1 MKLKDYDDFEEELL
15 EEDKKEPKQQNKDG
29 EREPS
34 GEREAKYLE
43 AKSEFEK
50 NTGKTGVLKV
60 FLTLFCCLVILIV
73 LLTGAMI
80 VYSRTIGRGADT
92 EEENV
97 TPVVS
102 GTIVYTQEELDAKIA
117 QVASDA
123 LIQGR
128 NQVLLDLKGGLLDGV
143 TVVEL
148 LRELYPDDIVV
159 AASGKYHFVPVNK
172 ELKMNSLDPI
182 NLNILD
188 SGEFQYLTD
197 GKVTS
202 HKGIDVSSH
211 QGVIDWNLVAQDG
224 VEFAFIRVGFRGYG
238 SEGKLVVDEMFHTN
252 IQQAKEAGVKVGVYM
267 FSQAITEA
275 ELDEEVQL
283 VLDNIASYQLDCP
296 VVYDVEMISGNGRMN
311 KLTPEER
318 TNLTLRFCEKIA
330 QAGYRPM
337 IYHNTEMAAIRIDYA
352 ALEAYD
358 KWYAS
363 YNRRMF
369 FPYEFQVWQYSDKG
383 SVQGIK
389 TNVDMNI
396 SFAPLWE

>member
-1 MKLKDYDDFEEELL
+1 MKLKDYDDFDEELL
-15 EEDKKEPKQQNKDG
+15 EEDQKEPEQKKDG

-43 AKSEFEK
+43 AKGTFEK
-50 NTGKTGVLKV
+50 DTGKTGVLKV
-60 FLTLFCCLVILIV
+60 FLALFCCLVILIV

-80 VYSRTIGRGADT
+80 VYSRTIGRESDI
-92 EEENV
+92 EENV

-102 GTIVYTQEELDAKIA
+102 GTIVYTQEEVDAKIA
-117 QVASDA
+117 QAASDA

-159 AASGKYHFVPVNK
+159 AAGGKYHFVPVNR

-182 NLNILD
+182 NLNVLD
-188 SGEFQYLTD
+188 NGEFQYLTD

-267 FSQAITEA
+267 FSQATTEA

-311 KLTPEER
+311 NLTPEER

-337 IYHNTEMAAIRIDYA
+337 IYHNTEMAAIRINYD

-358 KWYAS
+358 KWYAA

-369 FPYEFQVWQYSDKG
+369 FPYEFKVWQYSDKG

>member
-1 MKLKDYDDFEEELL
+1 MKLRDYDDFDEELL
-15 EEDKKEPKQQNKDG
+15 EEDQKEPEQKKDG

-43 AKSEFEK
+43 AKGTFEK
-50 NTGKTGVLKV
+50 DTGKTGVLKV

-80 VYSRTIGRGADT
+80 VYSRTIGRESDI
-92 EEENV
+92 EENV

-102 GTIVYTQEELDAKIA
+102 GTIVYTQEEVDAKIA
-117 QVASDA
+117 QAASDA

-159 AASGKYHFVPVNK
+159 AAGGKYHFVPVNR

-182 NLNILD
+182 NLNVLD
-188 SGEFQYLTD
+188 NGEFQYLTD

-202 HKGIDVSSH
+202 YKGIDVSSH

-252 IQQAKEAGVKVGVYM
+252 IQQAKEAGVNVGVYM
-267 FSQAITEA
+267 SSQATTEA
-275 ELDEEVQL
+275 ALDEEVQL

-311 KLTPEER
+311 NLTPEER

-358 KWYAS
+358 KWYAA

-369 FPYEFQVWQYSDKG
+369 FPYEFKVWQYSDKG

>member
-1 MKLKDYDDFEEELL
+1 MKLKDYDDFDEELL
-15 EEDKKEPKQQNKDG
+15 EEDQKEPEQKKDG

-34 GEREAKYLE
+34 GEREEKYLK
-43 AKSEFEK
+43 AKGTFEK
-50 NTGKTGVLKV
+50 DTGKTGVLKV

-80 VYSRTIGRGADT
+80 VYSRTIGRESDI
-92 EEENV
+92 EENV

-102 GTIVYTQEELDAKIA
+102 GTIVYTQEEVDAKIA
-117 QVASDA
+117 QAASDA

-159 AASGKYHFVPVNK
+159 AAGGKYHFVPVNR

-182 NLNILD
+182 NLNVLD
-188 SGEFQYLTD
+188 NGEFQYLTD

-202 HKGIDVSSH
+202 YKGIDVSSH

-267 FSQAITEA
+267 FSQATTEA

-311 KLTPEER
+311 NLTPEER

-358 KWYAS
+358 KWYAA

-369 FPYEFQVWQYSDKG
+369 FPYEFKVWQYSDKG

>member
-1 MKLKDYDDFEEELL
+1 MKLKDYDDFDEELL
-15 EEDKKEPKQQNKDG
+15 EEDQKEPEQKKDG

-43 AKSEFEK
+43 AKGTFEK
-50 NTGKTGVLKV
+50 DTGKTGVLKV
-60 FLTLFCCLVILIV
+60 FLALFCCLVILIV

-80 VYSRTIGRGADT
+80 VYSRTIGRESDI
-92 EEENV
+92 EENV

-102 GTIVYTQEELDAKIA
+102 GTIVYTQEEVDAKIA
-117 QVASDA
+117 QAASDA

-159 AASGKYHFVPVNK
+159 AAGGKYHFVPVNR

-182 NLNILD
+182 NLNVLD
-188 SGEFQYLTD
+188 NGEFQYLTD

-267 FSQAITEA
+267 FSQATTEA

-311 KLTPEER
+311 NLTPEER

-358 KWYAS
+358 KWYAA

-369 FPYEFQVWQYSDKG
+369 FPYEFKVWQYSDKG

>member
-1 MKLKDYDDFEEELL
+1 MKLRDYDDFDEELL
-15 EEDKKEPKQQNKDG
+15 EEDQKEPEQKKDG

-43 AKSEFEK
+43 AKGTFEK
-50 NTGKTGVLKV
+50 DTGKTGVLKV

-80 VYSRTIGRGADT
+80 VYSRTIGRESDI
-92 EEENV
+92 EENV

-102 GTIVYTQEELDAKIA
+102 GTIVYTQEEVDAKIA
-117 QVASDA
+117 QAASDA

-159 AASGKYHFVPVNK
+159 AAGGKYHFVPVNR

-182 NLNILD
+182 NLNVLD
-188 SGEFQYLTD
+188 NGEFQYLTD

-202 HKGIDVSSH
+202 YKGIDVSSH

-224 VEFAFIRVGFRGYG
+224 VEFAFIRVGFRGHG

-267 FSQAITEA
+267 FSQATTEA

-311 KLTPEER
+311 NLTPEER

-358 KWYAS
+358 KWYAA

-369 FPYEFQVWQYSDKG
+369 FPYEFKVWQYSDKG

>member
-1 MKLKDYDDFEEELL
+1 MKLRDYDDFDEELL
-15 EEDKKEPKQQNKDG
+15 EEDQKEPEQKKDG

-43 AKSEFEK
+43 AKGTFEK
-50 NTGKTGVLKV
+50 DTGKTGVLKV

-80 VYSRTIGRGADT
+80 VYSRTIGRESDI
-92 EEENV
+92 EENV

-102 GTIVYTQEELDAKIA
+102 GTIVYTQEEVDAKIA
-117 QVASDA
+117 QAASDA

-159 AASGKYHFVPVNK
+159 AAGGKYHFVPVNR

-182 NLNILD
+182 NLNVLD
-188 SGEFQYLTD
+188 NGEFQYLTD

-202 HKGIDVSSH
+202 YKGIDVSSH

-252 IQQAKEAGVKVGVYM
+252 IQQAKEAGIKVGVYM
-267 FSQAITEA
+267 FSQATTEA

-311 KLTPEER
+311 NLTPEER

-358 KWYAS
+358 KWYAA

-369 FPYEFQVWQYSDKG
+369 FPYEFKVWQYSDKG

>member
-1 MKLKDYDDFEEELL
+1 MKLRDYDDFDEELL
-15 EEDKKEPKQQNKDG
+15 EEDQKEPEQKKDG

-34 GEREAKYLE
+34 VEREAKYLE
-43 AKSEFEK
+43 AKGTFEK
-50 NTGKTGVLKV
+50 DTGKTGVLKV

-80 VYSRTIGRGADT
+80 VYSRTIGRESDI
-92 EEENV
+92 EENV

-102 GTIVYTQEELDAKIA
+102 GTIVYTQEEVDAKIA
-117 QVASDA
+117 QAASDA

-159 AASGKYHFVPVNK
+159 AAGGKYHFVPVNR

-182 NLNILD
+182 NLNVLD
-188 SGEFQYLTD
+188 NGEFQYLTD

-202 HKGIDVSSH
+202 YKGIDVSSH

-267 FSQAITEA
+267 FSQATTEA

-311 KLTPEER
+311 NLTPEER

-358 KWYAS
+358 KWYAA

-369 FPYEFQVWQYSDKG
+369 FPYEFKVWQYSDKG

>member
-1 MKLKDYDDFEEELL
+1 MKLKDYDDFDEELL
-15 EEDKKEPKQQNKDG
+15 EEDQKEPEQKKDG

-34 GEREAKYLE
+34 VEREAKYLE
-43 AKSEFEK
+43 AKGTFEK
-50 NTGKTGVLKV
+50 DTGKTGVLKV

-80 VYSRTIGRGADT
+80 VYSRTIGRESDI
-92 EEENV
+92 EENV

-102 GTIVYTQEELDAKIA
+102 GTIVYTQEEVDAKIA
-117 QVASDA
+117 QAASDA

-159 AASGKYHFVPVNK
+159 AAGGKYHFVPVNR

-182 NLNILD
+182 NLNVLD
-188 SGEFQYLTD
+188 NGEFQYLTD

-202 HKGIDVSSH
+202 YKGIDVSSH

-267 FSQAITEA
+267 FSQATTEA

-296 VVYDVEMISGNGRMN
+296 VVYDVEMISGYGRMN
-311 KLTPEER
+311 NLTPEER

-358 KWYAS
+358 KWYAA

-369 FPYEFQVWQYSDKG
+369 FPYEFKVWQYSDKG

-396 SFAPLWE
+396 SVAPLWE

>member
-1 MKLKDYDDFEEELL
+1 MKLRDYDDFDEELL
-15 EEDKKEPKQQNKDG
+15 EEDQKEPEQKKDG

-34 GEREAKYLE
+34 GEREAKYPE
-43 AKSEFEK
+43 AKGTFEK
-50 NTGKTGVLKV
+50 DTGKTGVLKV

-80 VYSRTIGRGADT
+80 VYSRTIGRESDI
-92 EEENV
+92 EENV

-102 GTIVYTQEELDAKIA
+102 GTIVYTQEEVDAKIA
-117 QVASDA
+117 QAASDA

-159 AASGKYHFVPVNK
+159 AAGGKYHFVPVNR

-182 NLNILD
+182 NLNVLD
-188 SGEFQYLTD
+188 NGEFQYLTD

-202 HKGIDVSSH
+202 YKGIDVSSH

-267 FSQAITEA
+267 FSQATTEA

-311 KLTPEER
+311 NLTPEER

-358 KWYAS
+358 KWYAA

-369 FPYEFQVWQYSDKG
+369 FPYEFKVWQYSDKG

>member
-1 MKLKDYDDFEEELL
+1 MKLRDYDDFDEELL
-15 EEDKKEPKQQNKDG
+15 EEDQKEPEQKKDG

-43 AKSEFEK
+43 AKGTFEK
-50 NTGKTGVLKV
+50 DTGKTGVLKV

-80 VYSRTIGRGADT
+80 VYSRTIGRESDI
-92 EEENV
+92 EENV

-102 GTIVYTQEELDAKIA
+102 GTIVYTQEEVDAKIA
-117 QVASDA
+117 QAASDA

-159 AASGKYHFVPVNK
+159 AAGGKYHFVPVNR

-182 NLNILD
+182 NLNVMD
-188 SGEFQYLTD
+188 NGEFQYLTD

-202 HKGIDVSSH
+202 YKGIDVSSH

-224 VEFAFIRVGFRGYG
+224 VEFAFIRVGCRGYG

-267 FSQAITEA
+267 FSQATTEA

-311 KLTPEER
+311 NLTPEER

-358 KWYAS
+358 KWYAA

-369 FPYEFQVWQYSDKG
+369 FPYEFKVWQYSDKG

>member
-1 MKLKDYDDFEEELL
+1 MKLKDYDDFDEELL
-15 EEDKKEPKQQNKDG
+15 EEDQKEPEQKKDG

-43 AKSEFEK
+43 AKGTFEK
-50 NTGKTGVLKV
+50 DTGKTGVLKV

-80 VYSRTIGRGADT
+80 VYSRTIGRESDI
-92 EEENV
+92 EENV

-102 GTIVYTQEELDAKIA
+102 GTIVYTQEEVDAKIA
-117 QVASDA
+117 QAASDA

-159 AASGKYHFVPVNK
+159 AAGGKYHFVPVNR

-182 NLNILD
+182 NLNVLD
-188 SGEFQYLTD
+188 NGEFQYLTD

-202 HKGIDVSSH
+202 YKGIDVSSH

-267 FSQAITEA
+267 FSQATTEA

-311 KLTPEER
+311 NLTPEER

-358 KWYAS
+358 KWYAA

-369 FPYEFQVWQYSDKG
+369 FPYEFKVWQYSDKG

>member
-1 MKLKDYDDFEEELL
+1 MKLRDYDDFDEELL
-15 EEDKKEPKQQNKDG
+15 EEDQKEPEQKKDG

-43 AKSEFEK
+43 AKGTFEK
-50 NTGKTGVLKV
+50 DTGKTGVLKV

-80 VYSRTIGRGADT
+80 VYSRTIGRESDI
-92 EEENV
+92 EENV

-102 GTIVYTQEELDAKIA
+102 GTIVYTQEEVDAKIA
-117 QVASDA
+117 QAASDA

-159 AASGKYHFVPVNK
+159 AAGGKYHFVPVNR

-182 NLNILD
+182 NLNVLD
-188 SGEFQYLTD
+188 NGEFQYLTD
-197 GKVTS
+197 GKVIS

-267 FSQAITEA
+267 FSQATTEA

-311 KLTPEER
+311 NLTPEER

-358 KWYAS
+358 KWYAA

-369 FPYEFQVWQYSDKG
+369 FPYEFKVWQYSDKG

>member
-1 MKLKDYDDFEEELL
+1 MKLRDYDDFDEELL
-15 EEDKKEPKQQNKDG
+15 EEDQKEPEQKKDG

-43 AKSEFEK
+43 AKGTFEK
-50 NTGKTGVLKV
+50 DTGKTGVLKV

-80 VYSRTIGRGADT
+80 VYSRTIGRESDI
-92 EEENV
+92 EENV

-102 GTIVYTQEELDAKIA
+102 GTIVYTQEEVDAKIA
-117 QVASDA
+117 QAASDA

-159 AASGKYHFVPVNK
+159 AAGGKYHFVPVNR

-182 NLNILD
+182 NLNVLD
-188 SGEFQYLTD
+188 NGEFQYLTD

-202 HKGIDVSSH
+202 YKGIDVSSH

-267 FSQAITEA
+267 FSQATTEA

-296 VVYDVEMISGNGRMN
+296 VVFDVEMISGNGRMN
-311 KLTPEER
+311 NLTPEER

-358 KWYAS
+358 KWYAA

-369 FPYEFQVWQYSDKG
+369 FPYEFKVWQYSDKG

>member
-1 MKLKDYDDFEEELL
+1 MKLRDYDDFDEELL
-15 EEDKKEPKQQNKDG
+15 EEDQKEPEQKKDG

-43 AKSEFEK
+43 AKGTFEK
-50 NTGKTGVLKV
+50 DTGKTGVLKV

-80 VYSRTIGRGADT
+80 VYSRTIGRESDI
-92 EEENV
+92 EENV

-102 GTIVYTQEELDAKIA
+102 GTIVYTQEEVDAKIA
-117 QVASDA
+117 QAASDA

-159 AASGKYHFVPVNK
+159 AAGGKYHFVPVNR

-182 NLNILD
+182 NLNVLD
-188 SGEFQYLTD
+188 NGEFQYLTD

-202 HKGIDVSSH
+202 YKGIDVSSH

-267 FSQAITEA
+267 FSQATTEA

-311 KLTPEER
+311 NLTPEER

-358 KWYAS
+358 KWYAA

-369 FPYEFQVWQYSDKG
+369 FPYEFKVWQYSDKG
-383 SVQGIK
+383 AVQGIK

>member
-1 MKLKDYDDFEEELL
+1 MKLKDYDDFDEELL
-15 EEDKKEPKQQNKDG
+15 EEDQKEPEQKKDG

-43 AKSEFEK
+43 AKGTFEK
-50 NTGKTGVLKV
+50 DTGKTGVLKV

-80 VYSRTIGRGADT
+80 VYSRTIGRESDI
-92 EEENV
+92 EENV

-102 GTIVYTQEELDAKIA
+102 GTIVYTQEEVDAKIA
-117 QVASDA
+117 QAASDA

-159 AASGKYHFVPVNK
+159 AAGGKYHFVPVNR

-197 GKVTS
+197 GKVTY

-267 FSQAITEA
+267 FSQATTEA

-311 KLTPEER
+311 NLTPEER

-358 KWYAS
+358 KWYAA

-369 FPYEFQVWQYSDKG
+369 FPYEFKVWQYSDKG

>member
-1 MKLKDYDDFEEELL
+1 MKLKDYDDFDEELL
-15 EEDKKEPKQQNKDG
+15 EEDQKEPEQKKDG

-43 AKSEFEK
+43 AKGTFEK
-50 NTGKTGVLKV
+50 DTGKTGVLKV

-80 VYSRTIGRGADT
+80 VYSRTIGRESDI
-92 EEENV
+92 EENV

-102 GTIVYTQEELDAKIA
+102 GTIVYTQEEVDAKIA
-117 QVASDA
+117 QAASDA

-159 AASGKYHFVPVNK
+159 AAGGKYHFVPVNR

-182 NLNILD
+182 NLNVLD
-188 SGEFQYLTD
+188 NGEFQYLTD

-202 HKGIDVSSH
+202 YKGIDVSSH

-267 FSQAITEA
+267 FSQATTEA

-296 VVYDVEMISGNGRMN
+296 VVFDVEMISGNGRMN
-311 KLTPEER
+311 NLTPEER

-358 KWYAS
+358 KWYAA

-369 FPYEFQVWQYSDKG
+369 FPYEFKVWQYSDKG

>member
-1 MKLKDYDDFEEELL
+1 M
-15 EEDKKEPKQQNKDG
+15 
-29 EREPS
+29 
-34 GEREAKYLE
+34 
-43 AKSEFEK
+43 
-50 NTGKTGVLKV
+50 
-60 FLTLFCCLVILIV
+60 
-73 LLTGAMI
+73 
-80 VYSRTIGRGADT
+80 
-92 EEENV
+92 
-97 TPVVS
+97 VS
-102 GTIVYTQEELDAKIA
+102 GTIVYTQEEVDAKIA
-117 QVASDA
+117 QAASDA

-159 AASGKYHFVPVNK
+159 AAGGKYHFVPVNR

-182 NLNILD
+182 NLNVLD
-188 SGEFQYLTD
+188 NGEFQYLTD

-202 HKGIDVSSH
+202 YKGIDVSSH

-267 FSQAITEA
+267 FSQATTEA

-311 KLTPEER
+311 NLTPEER

-358 KWYAS
+358 KWYAA

-369 FPYEFQVWQYSDKG
+369 FPYEFKVWQYSDKG

>member
-1 MKLKDYDDFEEELL
+1 MKLKDYDDFDEELL
-15 EEDKKEPKQQNKDG
+15 EEDQKEPEQKKDG

-43 AKSEFEK
+43 AKGTFEK
-50 NTGKTGVLKV
+50 DTGKTGVLKV
-60 FLTLFCCLVILIV
+60 FLALFCCLVILIV

-80 VYSRTIGRGADT
+80 VYSRTIGRESDI
-92 EEENV
+92 EENV

-102 GTIVYTQEELDAKIA
+102 GTIVYTQEEVDAKIA
-117 QVASDA
+117 QAASDA

-159 AASGKYHFVPVNK
+159 AAGGKYHFVPVNR

-182 NLNILD
+182 NLNVLD
-188 SGEFQYLTD
+188 NGEFQYLTD

-202 HKGIDVSSH
+202 YKGIDVSSH

-267 FSQAITEA
+267 FSQATTEA

-311 KLTPEER
+311 NLTPEER

-358 KWYAS
+358 KWYAA

-369 FPYEFQVWQYSDKG
+369 FPYEFKVWQYSDKG

>member
-1 MKLKDYDDFEEELL
+1 MKLRDYDDFDEELL
-15 EEDKKEPKQQNKDG
+15 EEDQKEPEQKKDG

-43 AKSEFEK
+43 AKGTFEK
-50 NTGKTGVLKV
+50 DTGKTGVLKV

-80 VYSRTIGRGADT
+80 VYSRTIGRESDI
-92 EEENV
+92 EENV

-102 GTIVYTQEELDAKIA
+102 GTIVYTQEEVDAKIA
-117 QVASDA
+117 QAASDA

-159 AASGKYHFVPVNK
+159 AAGGKYHFVPVNR

-182 NLNILD
+182 NLNVLD
-188 SGEFQYLTD
+188 NGEFQYLTD

-202 HKGIDVSSH
+202 YKGIDVSSH

-267 FSQAITEA
+267 FSQATTEA

-311 KLTPEER
+311 NLTPEER

-358 KWYAS
+358 KWYAA

-369 FPYEFQVWQYSDKG
+369 FPYEFKVWQYSDKG
-383 SVQGIK
+383 SVQGTK

>member
-1 MKLKDYDDFEEELL
+1 MKLKDYDDFDEELL
-15 EEDKKEPKQQNKDG
+15 EEDQKEPEQKKDG

-43 AKSEFEK
+43 AKGTFEK
-50 NTGKTGVLKV
+50 DTGKTGVLKV

-80 VYSRTIGRGADT
+80 VYSRTIGRESDI
-92 EEENV
+92 EENV

-102 GTIVYTQEELDAKIA
+102 GTIVYTQEEVDAKIA
-117 QVASDA
+117 QAASDA

-159 AASGKYHFVPVNK
+159 AAGGKYHFVPVNR

-182 NLNILD
+182 NLNVLD
-188 SGEFQYLTD
+188 NGEFQYLTD

-202 HKGIDVSSH
+202 YKGIDVSSH

-267 FSQAITEA
+267 FSQATTEA

-318 TNLTLRFCEKIA
+318 TALTLRFCEKIA

-337 IYHNTEMAAIRIDYA
+337 IYHNTEMAAIRINYD

>member
-1 MKLKDYDDFEEELL
+1 MKLKDYDDFDEELL
-15 EEDKKEPKQQNKDG
+15 EEDQKEPEQKKDG

-43 AKSEFEK
+43 AKGTFEK
-50 NTGKTGVLKV
+50 DTGKTGVLKV

-80 VYSRTIGRGADT
+80 VYSRTIGRESDI
-92 EEENV
+92 EENV

-102 GTIVYTQEELDAKIA
+102 GTVVYTQEEVDAKIA
-117 QVASDA
+117 QAASDA

-159 AASGKYHFVPVNK
+159 AAGGKYHFVPVNR

-182 NLNILD
+182 NLNVLD
-188 SGEFQYLTD
+188 NGEFQYLTD

-202 HKGIDVSSH
+202 YKGIDVSSH

-267 FSQAITEA
+267 FSQATTEA

-311 KLTPEER
+311 NLTPEER

-358 KWYAS
+358 KWYAA

-369 FPYEFQVWQYSDKG
+369 FPYEFKVWQYSDKG

>member
-1 MKLKDYDDFEEELL
+1 MKLRDYDDFDEELL
-15 EEDKKEPKQQNKDG
+15 EEDQKEPEQKKDG

-43 AKSEFEK
+43 AKGTFEK
-50 NTGKTGVLKV
+50 DTGKTGVLKV

-80 VYSRTIGRGADT
+80 VYSRTIGQESDI
-92 EEENV
+92 EENV
-97 TPVVS
+97 APVVS
-102 GTIVYTQEELDAKIA
+102 GTIVYTQEEVDAKIA
-117 QVASDA
+117 QAASDA

-159 AASGKYHFVPVNK
+159 AAGGKYHFVPVNR

-182 NLNILD
+182 NLNVLD
-188 SGEFQYLTD
+188 NGEFQYLTD

-202 HKGIDVSSH
+202 YKGIDVSSH

-267 FSQAITEA
+267 FSQATTEA

-311 KLTPEER
+311 NLTPEER

-358 KWYAS
+358 KWYAA

-369 FPYEFQVWQYSDKG
+369 FPYEFKVWQYSDKG

>member
-1 MKLKDYDDFEEELL
+1 MKLRDYDDFDEELL
-15 EEDKKEPKQQNKDG
+15 EEDQKEPEQKKDG

-43 AKSEFEK
+43 AQGTFEK
-50 NTGKTGVLKV
+50 DTGKTGVLKV

-80 VYSRTIGRGADT
+80 VYSRTIGRESDI
-92 EEENV
+92 EENV

-102 GTIVYTQEELDAKIA
+102 GTIVYTQEEVDAKIA
-117 QVASDA
+117 QAASDA

-159 AASGKYHFVPVNK
+159 AAGGKYHFVPVNR

-182 NLNILD
+182 NLNVLD
-188 SGEFQYLTD
+188 NGEFQYLTD

-202 HKGIDVSSH
+202 YKGIDVSSH

-267 FSQAITEA
+267 FSQATTEA

-311 KLTPEER
+311 NLTPEER

-358 KWYAS
+358 KWYAA

-369 FPYEFQVWQYSDKG
+369 FPYEFKVWQYSDKG

>member
-1 MKLKDYDDFEEELL
+1 MKLRDYDDFDEELL
-15 EEDKKEPKQQNKDG
+15 EEDQKEPEQKKDG

-43 AKSEFEK
+43 AKGTFEK
-50 NTGKTGVLKV
+50 DTGKTGVLKV

-80 VYSRTIGRGADT
+80 VYSRTIGRESDI
-92 EEENV
+92 EENV

-102 GTIVYTQEELDAKIA
+102 GTIVYTQEEVDAKIA
-117 QVASDA
+117 QAASDA

-159 AASGKYHFVPVNK
+159 AAGGKYHFVPVNR

-182 NLNILD
+182 NLNVLD
-188 SGEFQYLTD
+188 NGEFQYLTD

-202 HKGIDVSSH
+202 YKGIDVSSH

-267 FSQAITEA
+267 FSQATTEA

-318 TNLTLRFCEKIA
+318 TALTLRFCEKIA

-337 IYHNTEMAAIRIDYA
+337 IYHNTEMAAIRINYD

>member
-1 MKLKDYDDFEEELL
+1 MKLKDYDDFDEELL
-15 EEDKKEPKQQNKDG
+15 EEDQKEPEQKKDG

-43 AKSEFEK
+43 AKGTFEK
-50 NTGKTGVLKV
+50 DTGKTGVLKV

-80 VYSRTIGRGADT
+80 VYSRTIGRESDI
-92 EEENV
+92 EENV

-102 GTIVYTQEELDAKIA
+102 GTIVYTQEEVDAKIA
-117 QVASDA
+117 QAASDA

-159 AASGKYHFVPVNK
+159 AAGGKYHFVPVNR

-182 NLNILD
+182 NLNVLD
-188 SGEFQYLTD
+188 NGEFQYLTD

-267 FSQAITEA
+267 FSQATTEA

-296 VVYDVEMISGNGRMN
+296 VVFDVEMISGNGRMN
-311 KLTPEER
+311 NLTPEER

-358 KWYAS
+358 KWYAA

-369 FPYEFQVWQYSDKG
+369 FPYEFKVWQYSDKG

>member
-1 MKLKDYDDFEEELL
+1 MKLRDYDDFDEELL
-15 EEDKKEPKQQNKDG
+15 EEDQKEPEQKKDG

-43 AKSEFEK
+43 AKGTFEK
-50 NTGKTGVLKV
+50 DTGKTGVLKV

-80 VYSRTIGRGADT
+80 VYSRTIGRESDI
-92 EEENV
+92 EENV

-102 GTIVYTQEELDAKIA
+102 GTIVYTQEEVDAKIA
-117 QVASDA
+117 QAASDA

-159 AASGKYHFVPVNK
+159 AAGGKYHFVPVNR

-182 NLNILD
+182 NLNVLD
-188 SGEFQYLTD
+188 NGEFQYLTD

-202 HKGIDVSSH
+202 YKRIDVSSH

-267 FSQAITEA
+267 FSQATTEA

-311 KLTPEER
+311 NLTPEER

-358 KWYAS
+358 KWYAA

-369 FPYEFQVWQYSDKG
+369 FPYEFKVWQYSDKG

>member
-1 MKLKDYDDFEEELL
+1 MKLWDYDDFDEELL
-15 EEDKKEPKQQNKDG
+15 EEDQKEPEQKKDG

-43 AKSEFEK
+43 AKGTFEK
-50 NTGKTGVLKV
+50 DTGKTGVLKV

-80 VYSRTIGRGADT
+80 VYSRTIGRESDI
-92 EEENV
+92 EENV

-102 GTIVYTQEELDAKIA
+102 GTIVYTQEEVDAKIA
-117 QVASDA
+117 QAASDA

-159 AASGKYHFVPVNK
+159 AAGGKYHFVPVNR

-182 NLNILD
+182 NLNVLD
-188 SGEFQYLTD
+188 NGEFQYLTD

-202 HKGIDVSSH
+202 YKGIDVSSH

-267 FSQAITEA
+267 FSQATTEA

-311 KLTPEER
+311 NLTPEER

-358 KWYAS
+358 KWYAA

-369 FPYEFQVWQYSDKG
+369 FPYEFKVWQYSDKG

>member
-1 MKLKDYDDFEEELL
+1 MKLKDYDDFDEELL
-15 EEDKKEPKQQNKDG
+15 EEDQKEPEQKKDG

-34 GEREAKYLE
+34 VEREAKYLE
-43 AKSEFEK
+43 AKGTFEK
-50 NTGKTGVLKV
+50 DTGKTGVLKV

-80 VYSRTIGRGADT
+80 VYSRTIGRESDI
-92 EEENV
+92 EENV

-102 GTIVYTQEELDAKIA
+102 GTIVYTQEEVDAKIA
-117 QVASDA
+117 QAASDA

-159 AASGKYHFVPVNK
+159 AAGGKYHFVPVNR

-182 NLNILD
+182 NLNVLD
-188 SGEFQYLTD
+188 NGEFQYLTD

-202 HKGIDVSSH
+202 YKGIDVSSH

-267 FSQAITEA
+267 FSQATTEV

-311 KLTPEER
+311 NLTPEER

-358 KWYAS
+358 KWYAA

-369 FPYEFQVWQYSDKG
+369 FPYEFKVWQYSDKG

>member
-1 MKLKDYDDFEEELL
+1 MKLRDYDDFDEELL
-15 EEDKKEPKQQNKDG
+15 EEDQKEPEQKKDG

-43 AKSEFEK
+43 AKGTFEK
-50 NTGKTGVLKV
+50 DTGKTGVLKV

-80 VYSRTIGRGADT
+80 VYSRTIGRESDI
-92 EEENV
+92 EENV

-102 GTIVYTQEELDAKIA
+102 GTIVYTQEEVDAKIA
-117 QVASDA
+117 QAASDA

-148 LRELYPDDIVV
+148 LRQLYPDDIVV
-159 AASGKYHFVPVNK
+159 AAGGKYHFVPVNR

-182 NLNILD
+182 NLNVLD
-188 SGEFQYLTD
+188 NGEFQYLTD

-202 HKGIDVSSH
+202 YKGIDVSSH

-267 FSQAITEA
+267 FSQATTEA

-311 KLTPEER
+311 NLTPEER

-358 KWYAS
+358 KWYAA

-369 FPYEFQVWQYSDKG
+369 FPYEFKVWQYSDKG

>member
-1 MKLKDYDDFEEELL
+1 MKLKDYDDFDEELL
-15 EEDKKEPKQQNKDG
+15 EEDQKEPEQKKDG

-34 GEREAKYLE
+34 VEREAKYLE
-43 AKSEFEK
+43 AKGTFEK
-50 NTGKTGVLKV
+50 DTGKTGVLKV

-80 VYSRTIGRGADT
+80 VYSRTIGRESDI
-92 EEENV
+92 EENV

-102 GTIVYTQEELDAKIA
+102 GTIVYTQEEVDAKIA
-117 QVASDA
+117 QAASDA

-159 AASGKYHFVPVNK
+159 AAGGKYHFVPVNR

-182 NLNILD
+182 NLNVLD
-188 SGEFQYLTD
+188 NGEFQYLTD

-202 HKGIDVSSH
+202 YKGIDVSSH

-267 FSQAITEA
+267 FSQATTEA

-311 KLTPEER
+311 NLTPEER

-358 KWYAS
+358 KWYAA

-369 FPYEFQVWQYSDKG
+369 FPYEFKVWQYSDKG

>member
-1 MKLKDYDDFEEELL
+1 MKLKDYDDFDEELL
-15 EEDKKEPKQQNKDG
+15 EEDQKEPEQKKDG

-43 AKSEFEK
+43 AKGTFEK
-50 NTGKTGVLKV
+50 DTGKTGVLKV

-80 VYSRTIGRGADT
+80 VYSRTIGRESDI
-92 EEENV
+92 EENV

-102 GTIVYTQEELDAKIA
+102 GTIVYTQEEVDAKIA
-117 QVASDA
+117 QAASDA

-159 AASGKYHFVPVNK
+159 AAGGKYHFVPVNR

-182 NLNILD
+182 NLNVLD
-188 SGEFQYLTD
+188 NGEFQYLTD
-197 GKVTS
+197 GKLTS
-202 HKGIDVSSH
+202 YKGIDVSSH

-267 FSQAITEA
+267 FSQATTEA

-311 KLTPEER
+311 NLTPEER

-358 KWYAS
+358 KWYAA

-369 FPYEFQVWQYSDKG
+369 FPYEFKVWQYSDKG

>member
-1 MKLKDYDDFEEELL
+1 MKLKDYDDFDEELL
-15 EEDKKEPKQQNKDG
+15 EEDQKEPEQKKDG

-34 GEREAKYLE
+34 GEREARYLE
-43 AKSEFEK
+43 AKGTFEK
-50 NTGKTGVLKV
+50 DTGKTGVLKV

-80 VYSRTIGRGADT
+80 VYSRTIGRESDI
-92 EEENV
+92 EENV

-102 GTIVYTQEELDAKIA
+102 GTIVYTQEEVDAKIA
-117 QVASDA
+117 QAASDA

-159 AASGKYHFVPVNK
+159 AAGGKYHFVPVNR

-182 NLNILD
+182 NLNVLD
-188 SGEFQYLTD
+188 NGEFQYLTD

-202 HKGIDVSSH
+202 YKGIDVSSH

-267 FSQAITEA
+267 FSQATTEA

-311 KLTPEER
+311 NLTPEER

-358 KWYAS
+358 KWYAA

-369 FPYEFQVWQYSDKG
+369 FPYEFKVWQYSDKG

>member
-1 MKLKDYDDFEEELL
+1 MKLKDYDDFDEELL
-15 EEDKKEPKQQNKDG
+15 EEDQKEPEQKKDG

-43 AKSEFEK
+43 AKGTFEK
-50 NTGKTGVLKV
+50 DTGKTGELKG

-80 VYSRTIGRGADT
+80 VYSRTIGRESDI
-92 EEENV
+92 EENV

-102 GTIVYTQEELDAKIA
+102 GTVVYTQEEVDAKIA
-117 QVASDA
+117 QAASDA

-159 AASGKYHFVPVNK
+159 AAGGKYHFVPVNR

-182 NLNILD
+182 NLNVLD
-188 SGEFQYLTD
+188 NGEFQYLTD

-202 HKGIDVSSH
+202 YKGIDVSSH

-267 FSQAITEA
+267 FSQATTEA

-311 KLTPEER
+311 NLTPEER

-358 KWYAS
+358 KWYAA

-369 FPYEFQVWQYSDKG
+369 FPYEFKVWQYSDKG

>member
-1 MKLKDYDDFEEELL
+1 MKLKDYDDFEEELV
-15 EEDKKEPKQQNKDG
+15 EEGKKEPEKKGAETAPAEN
-29 EREPS
+29 
-34 GEREAKYLE
+34 REAKYLE
-43 AKSEFEK
+43 AKGEFEK
-50 NTGKTGVLKV
+50 TEGKTSVLKV
-60 FLTLFCCLVILIV
+60 FLTLFSCLVILIV

-80 VYSRTIGRGADT
+80 VYGRFFGQSADT
-92 EEENV
+92 EEEKV
-97 TPVVS
+97 APVVS
-102 GTIVYTQEELDAKIA
+102 GTIVYTQEEVDAKIA
-117 QVASDA
+117 QAASEA

-159 AASGKYHFVPVNK
+159 VASGKYHFVPVNK

-238 SEGKLVVDEMFHTN
+238 SEGKLVVDEMFHAN

-267 FSQAITEA
+267 FSQATTEA

-318 TNLTLRFCEKIA
+318 TALTLRFCEKIA

-337 IYHNTEMAAIRIDYA
+337 IYHNTEMAAIRINYD

>member
-1 MKLKDYDDFEEELL
+1 MKLRDYDDFDEELL
-15 EEDKKEPKQQNKDG
+15 EEDQKEPEQKKDG

-34 GEREAKYLE
+34 GEREEKYLK
-43 AKSEFEK
+43 AKGTFEK
-50 NTGKTGVLKV
+50 DTGKTGVLKV

-80 VYSRTIGRGADT
+80 VYSRTIGRESDI
-92 EEENV
+92 EENV

-102 GTIVYTQEELDAKIA
+102 GTIVYTQEEVDAKIA
-117 QVASDA
+117 QAASDA

-159 AASGKYHFVPVNK
+159 AAGGKYHFVPVNR

-182 NLNILD
+182 NLNVLD
-188 SGEFQYLTD
+188 NGEFQYLTD

-267 FSQAITEA
+267 FSQATTEA

-311 KLTPEER
+311 NLTPEER

-358 KWYAS
+358 KWYAA

-369 FPYEFQVWQYSDKG
+369 FPYEFKVWQYSDKG

>member
-1 MKLKDYDDFEEELL
+1 MKLKDYDDFDEELL
-15 EEDKKEPKQQNKDG
+15 EEDQKEPEQKKDG

-43 AKSEFEK
+43 AKGTFEK
-50 NTGKTGVLKV
+50 DTGKTGVLKV

-80 VYSRTIGRGADT
+80 VYSRTIGRESDI
-92 EEENV
+92 EENV

-102 GTIVYTQEELDAKIA
+102 GTIVYTQEEVDAKIA
-117 QVASDA
+117 QAASDA

-159 AASGKYHFVPVNK
+159 AAGGKYHFVPVNR

-182 NLNILD
+182 NLNVLD
-188 SGEFQYLTD
+188 NGEFQYLTD

-267 FSQAITEA
+267 FSQATTEA

-311 KLTPEER
+311 NLTPEER

-358 KWYAS
+358 KWYAA

-369 FPYEFQVWQYSDKG
+369 FPYEFKVWQYSDKG

>member
-1 MKLKDYDDFEEELL
+1 MKLRDYDDFDEELL
-15 EEDKKEPKQQNKDG
+15 EEDQKEPEQKKDG

-43 AKSEFEK
+43 AKGTFEK
-50 NTGKTGVLKV
+50 DTGKTGVLKV

-80 VYSRTIGRGADT
+80 VYSRTIGRESDI
-92 EEENV
+92 EENV

-102 GTIVYTQEELDAKIA
+102 GTIVYTQEEVDAKIA
-117 QVASDA
+117 QAASDA

-159 AASGKYHFVPVNK
+159 AAGGKYHFVPVNR

-182 NLNILD
+182 NLNVLD
-188 SGEFQYLTD
+188 NGEFQYLTD

-202 HKGIDVSSH
+202 YKGIDVSSH

-267 FSQAITEA
+267 FSQATTEA

-311 KLTPEER
+311 NLTPEER

-358 KWYAS
+358 KWYAA

-369 FPYEFQVWQYSDKG
+369 FPYEFKVWQYSDKG